1 MIKHSLKEAFRL
13 TLRSKTECLAYLFA
27 LALSEVLMFALCR
40 RFGVDYPL
48 RSSGPEAGR
57 LIYLVLFSA
66 PALFITAW
74 FGAGLV
80 GRISMDA
87 FKGSSGSMISYAN
100 GWFVRNLVGTVIIS
114 AAAFLPVVFV
124 SVLPKNFAA
133 VVMLAWFLFF
143 IWLAI
148 RVSLWP
154 NIMFIEGRGPVAA
167 MQRSYR
173 VSGGYVIPLALLSLP
188 LFARIL
194 WELGPQHLA
203 AENIVVVNILKNL
216 LIGLATLIQIGALAT
231 AYLTLKQGA
240 PASAPRTTQAAS

>member
-13 TLRSKTECLAYLFA
+13 ALRSKTECLAYLFA
-27 LALSEVLMFALCR
+27 LALSEALVFALCR

-57 LIYLVLFSA
+57 LIYLAAFSA
-66 PALFITAW
+66 PAVFITAW

-87 FKGSSGSMISYAN
+87 FKGSPDSMISYAN
-100 GWFVRNLVGTVIIS
+100 GWFVRNLIGTVLIA
-114 AAAFLPVVFV
+114 AAAFLPAVFV
-124 SVLPKNFAA
+124 AFLPKDFAA
-133 VVMLAWFLFF
+133 VVMMAWFLFF

-154 NIMFIEGRGPVAA
+154 NIMFIEGLGPVAA

-173 VSGGYVIPLALLSLP
+173 ASEGHVVPLALLSLP
-188 LFARIL
+188 LFARVL
-194 WELGPQHLA
+194 WEIGPQHLA
-203 AENIVVVNILKNL
+203 AENIALVNILKIL

-231 AYLTLKQGA
+231 AYLTIKQGA
-240 PASAPRTTQAAS
+240 PASAGNTQAAS